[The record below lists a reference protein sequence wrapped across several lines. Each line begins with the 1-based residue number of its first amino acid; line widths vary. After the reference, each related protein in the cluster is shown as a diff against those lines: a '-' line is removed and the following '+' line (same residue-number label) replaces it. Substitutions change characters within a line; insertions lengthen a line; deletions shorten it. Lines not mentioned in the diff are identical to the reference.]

1 MSSHPLAFLRLPNSL
16 LMALDSRAYHFW
28 FQPVHYL
35 ARIVHILT
43 MAAFFGLE
51 FLFILAVIQNL
62 DRPTVVRISRFMVKP
77 LHISYALA
85 MISGFALFFY
95 DPVHIGNRAYLS
107 PKLIALAVAGVLA
120 WLGHKSIYWPVMA
133 GRDND
138 LPKWTKAF
146 CVASCVV
153 WAAVIVFSCLN
164 SEGVPKVY
172 LRHYF

>member
-95 DPVHIGNRAYLS
+95 DPMHIAIGRTFLLS
-107 PKLIALAVAGVLA
+107 LSHWWWRVFWRGLGTNLFTGRLWPGGIMSCQNGQRRFAWHPVWYGPLLLCFLA
-120 WLGHKSIYWPVMA
+120 
-133 GRDND
+133 
-138 LPKWTKAF
+138 
-146 CVASCVV
+146 
-153 WAAVIVFSCLN
+153 
-164 SEGVPKVY
+164 
-172 LRHYF
+172 